1 MNIYKLSIT
10 PTDTDWYGTIDD
22 EAQVYYFRNWVDA
35 RKFRVQL
42 RKNGNFDKGLITKQH
57 LRSKPNKDD
66 IIRFL
71 QCYHG
76 TE

>member
-1 MNIYKLSIT
+1 MNIYKLQIT
-10 PTDTDWYGTIDD
+10 PTDSDWYGRIDD
-22 EAQVYYFRNWVDA
+22 EPQIYFFRNYVDA

-42 RKNGNFDKGLITKQH
+42 RKNGKFDKGHIFKQS